1 MSLIFPK
8 KEILYAPMLG
18 TLGGGSARGFGRGI
32 GGGGIPFG
40 DPFQF
45 TAAGLSGF
53 EGPTTSQ
60 VLSVY
65 SGTADGATYDILSD
79 SSQFSVQNG
88 NQKLTISNDLAGTYR
103 ITAQA
108 PKGRNSSSYIGGNG
122 GLITGD
128 VTLQAGDVLYIVVG
142 QQGLNSSRLGNVT
155 NSQAYGG
162 SGGSF
167 TAIYRN
173 GWIPAVIAGGG
184 GSAGASGHGMASV
197 LESTIS
203 QNRGWTMVS
212 ADPTRSDSNGGSGGA
227 GYRGGGG
234 GGGSEYGSAGAGGF
248 FGDGGDGA
256 YDSYYPSAN
265 GGRGGD
271 ANHSTTADG
280 SNGNGNS
287 LHSGSGGSGF
297 MHWSYGGGRGAGTGY
312 NTGYP
317 PEGGFGCGGS
327 GPLGNAP
334 GGSGGGYSGG
344 GGLGHSNGADN
355 QGGRCGTSYVG
366 SGGTQV
372 GNFTTHTN
380 TTGYVEIV
388 AL

>member
-18 TLGGGSARGFGRGI
+18 TLGGGSARGFGRGL
-32 GGGGIPFG
+32 GGSANPFA

-45 TAAGLSGF
+45 TAAGQTGF
-53 EGPTTSQ
+53 EGPTLST

-65 SGTADGATYDILSD
+65 SGTASGDVYDILSD
-79 SSQFSVQNG
+79 STQFSVQNG
-88 NQKLTISNDLAGTYR
+88 NQKLTISEELAGSYR
-103 ITAQA
+103 ITARA
-108 PKGRNSSSYIGGNG
+108 PKGLDNSNLTGGAG

-142 QQGLNSSRLGNVT
+142 QQGRFTHRSGNVT
-155 NSQAYGG
+155 NGSAPGG

-167 TAIYRN
+167 SAIYRS
-173 GWIPAVIAGGG
+173 GWFPAVIAGGG
-184 GSAGASGHGMASV
+184 GSAGQGGNGMASV
-197 LESTIS
+197 LDSTIS
-203 QNRGWTMVS
+203 QNRGWAMTS
-212 ADPTRSDSNGGSGGA
+212 SQPTQADPNGASGGA

-248 FGDGGDGA
+248 YGDGGDGA
-256 YDSYYPSAN
+256 YGSYYPSVN
-265 GGRGGD
+265 GGAGGD
-271 ANHSTTADG
+271 ANHSGGGAG
-280 SNGNGNS
+280 GNA
-287 LHSGSGGSGF
+287 SGTGHNQSGGTSF
-297 MHWSYGGGRGAGTGY
+297 MNWSYGGGRGAGTGY
-312 NTGYP
+312 NNGYP

-327 GPLGNAP
+327 GGLGNGP

-366 SGGTQV
+366 SVGTQV